1 MSHFDPGAGPADTDT
16 DTEDLSATPQGE
28 ADLRRALE
36 EATRKGEEYLD
47 LLRRTRADFANYKRR
62 TEEGRAEQAQGA
74 RSDLILKVLP
84 VLDDFR
90 RAVQSPPTEGA
101 ARDWAQ
107 GVLLIERKLRAIL
120 DAEGLQRI
128 EAEGAEFN
136 PWEHEAISYQG
147 SPELEDGRILAVVR
161 DGYRIGDRVI
171 RPAQVVVARRSG

>member
-1 MSHFDPGAGPADTDT
+1 MDHSDPGVGPANPDA
-16 DTEDLSATPQGE
+16 EDSAAESRGE
-28 ADLRRALE
+28 AELRLALD

-74 RSDLILKVLP
+74 RSDLILKILP

-90 RAVQSPPTEGA
+90 LAVQSPPAEGP
-101 ARDWAQ
+101 ARDWAH

-120 DAEGLQRI
+120 DAEGVQRI

-136 PWEHEAISYQG
+136 PWEHEAISYQA

-171 RPAQVVVARRSG
+171 RPAQVVVAKRSG